1 MVCIEERTPVANG
14 KKLVI
19 VESPTKMKSIQG
31 YLGDDYEVLSS
42 VGHIRDLASKKEIPA
57 DKKAAY
63 GKYSIDVEND
73 FDPFYVV
80 NDRKTKTVA
89 ELKRALKTADEV
101 LLATDGDREG
111 EAIAWHL
118 LEVLKPKVPVRR
130 MIFHE
135 ITKDAIRD
143 AAEHTRDLDV
153 SLVDAQETRRVL
165 DRLYGWDVS
174 PVLWRKVGSGREG
187 TALSAGRV
195 QSAATRMV
203 VERERERM
211 AFVSASY
218 WDVEALASRS
228 GSSFT
233 TRLNR
238 LDGAPIA
245 RGGDYDDN
253 GQLKKAVVVLDEA
266 AARALA
272 DAITAAGRATVS
284 KVEAKPGTRSPR
296 APFTT
301 STMQQE
307 AGRKLSM
314 SAKHAMGVAQRLYE
328 KGFITYMRTDSV
340 ALSGQA
346 ISAARAQAVALYG
359 DKAVPANPRVYKSK
373 SKNAQEAH
381 EAIRPSGETFRT
393 PASLTSSLDR
403 DEQKLYDLIW
413 KRTVASQMAD
423 AKYETTTVTL
433 TVQAAAQ
440 VAEFTASGTV
450 YTFKGFLEAYEEG
463 ADEKRND
470 DDADQSL
477 PAVAVGDELSM
488 SDVEPKGHSTS
499 PKPRYT
505 EASLVKALEEKG
517 IGRPSTFA
525 SIIGVILDRGYV
537 TKRGQALVPSWLA
550 FSVVRLLEEHFA
562 DLVDYDFTA
571 ALEDDLDAIARGE
584 QRRTEWLKSFYFGSE
599 KQVGLR
605 HIVDNLGEIDARE
618 LNSTRI
624 TDTATLRFG
633 KYGPY
638 LEVADPSGDAEA
650 KPRIVNIPEDLAPDE
665 LTPEKAREL
674 IDAPVAG
681 DRVLGENPEN
691 GKLVVVKDGRFGP
704 YVQEVD
710 AEEPE
715 EVDQATGEVVEA
727 PKKRGAKKEAAPK
740 PRTASLFRSMSVD
753 TIELDA
759 ALQLLSLP
767 RVVGADPSTG
777 DEITAQNGRFGPYLK
792 KGTDSRSLDNEQQI
806 FDITLEEALAKYAE
820 PKYGARRASSALK
833 EFDADPVSGKP
844 IKLKDGRFGP
854 YVTDGETNA
863 TVPRG
868 ENAMEIT
875 FERAVELIADK
886 RAKGPAPK
894 KTTTARKTAATKT
907 TAAKTAAAKTTAAK
921 TTATKTAATK
931 TAAAK
936 TTATRTTAAKTT
948 AAKTTAAKTTTA
960 KTTAAKTTSTTRKAP
975 AKNS

>member
-1 MVCIEERTPVANG
+1 MVCIDERTPVANG

-89 ELKRALKTADEV
+89 ELKRALKGADEV

-135 ITKDAIRD
+135 ITKDAIKE
-143 AAEHTRDLDV
+143 AAEHTRELDV

-218 WDVEALASRS
+218 WDVEALASQS

-266 AARALA
+266 QARALA
-272 DAITAAGRATVS
+272 DAITAAGTATVA

-301 STMQQE
+301 STLQQE

-393 PASLTSSLDR
+393 PASLASSLDR

-433 TVQAAAQ
+433 TVKAGAQ

-477 PAVAVGDELSM
+477 PAVAVGDTLSV

-537 TKRGQALVPSWLA
+537 SKRGQALVPSWLA

-624 TDTATLRFG
+624 TETATLRFG

-638 LEVADPSGDAEA
+638 LEVTDPTAAPDA

-665 LTPEKAREL
+665 LTPAKAQEL

-753 TIELDA
+753 TVDLDT

-767 RVVGADPSTG
+767 RVVGTDPASG
-777 DEITAQNGRFGPYLK
+777 EEITAQNGRFGPYLK
-792 KGTDSRSLDNEQQI
+792 KGTDSRSLDDEKQI
-806 FDITLEEALAKYAE
+806 FDITLEQALAKYAE

-844 IKLKDGRFGP
+844 LKLKDGRFGP
-854 YVTDGETNA
+854 YITDGETNA

-868 ENAMEIT
+868 EDAMAIT

-894 KTTTARKTAATKT
+894 KTAARKAP
-907 TAAKTAAAKTTAAK
+907 AKTAAAKATAAK
-921 TTATKTAATK
+921 
-931 TAAAK
+931 
-936 TTATRTTAAKTT
+936 TTAAKTT
-948 AAKTTAAKTTTA
+948 AAKTTAAKTTAA
-960 KTTAAKTTSTTRKAP
+960 KTTAAKTTAAKTAAPRATTTRKAP

>member
-1 MVCIEERTPVANG
+1 VSQAGSHG

-19 VESPTKMKSIQG
+19 VESPTKMRSIQG

-63 GKYSIDVEND
+63 GKYSIDIDND
-73 FDPFYVV
+73 FDPYYVV
-80 NDRKTKTVA
+80 NDRKSKTVA
-89 ELKRALKTADEV
+89 ELKRALKNADEV

-118 LEVLKPKVPVRR
+118 LEVLKPKVPVKR
-130 MIFHE
+130 MVFHE
-135 ITKDAIRD
+135 ITKDAIRE
-143 AAEHTRDLDV
+143 AVEHTRELDT

-195 QSAATRMV
+195 QSAATRLV
-203 VERERERM
+203 VDRERERM

-218 WDVEALASRS
+218 WDVEACAVKA
-228 GSSFT
+228 GSAFT
-233 TRLNR
+233 TRLAR
-238 LDGAPIA
+238 VDGAPLA
-245 RGGDYDDN
+245 RGTDFDDR
-253 GQLKKAVVVLDEA
+253 GALKKAVVALDEDK
-266 AARALA
+266 ARELA
-272 DAITAAGRATVS
+272 DAIAAVGEASVTS
-284 KVEAKPGTRSPR
+284 VEAKPGTRSPKP
-296 APFTT
+296 PFTT
-301 STMQQE
+301 STLQQE

-314 SAKHAMGVAQRLYE
+314 SAKHAMSVAQRLYE
-328 KGFITYMRTDSV
+328 KGYITYMRTDST
-340 ALSGQA
+340 ALSAQA
-346 ISAARAQAVALYG
+346 VTAARAQAVALYG
-359 DKAVPANPRVYKSK
+359 DKAVPPNPRAYRNT

-381 EAIRPSGETFRT
+381 EAIRPSGEVFRT
-393 PASLTSSLDR
+393 PSSVAGELDR
-403 DEQKLYDLIW
+403 DEQRLYDLVW
-413 KRTVASQMAD
+413 KRTVASQMSD

-433 TVQAAAQ
+433 RVQAGERI
-440 VAEFTASGTV
+440 AEFTASGTV

-463 ADEKRND
+463 RDEKRS
-470 DDADQSL
+470 DADKAEDQSL
-477 PAVAVGDELSM
+477 PALAVGDTLRM
-488 SDVEPKGHSTS
+488 RDVEPKGHATS

-525 SIIGVILDRGYV
+525 SIIDVILDRGYV

-584 QRRTEWLKSFYFGSE
+584 QKRSEWLRSFYFGSE
-599 KQVGLR
+599 EQVGLR
-605 HIVDNLGEIDARE
+605 NVVDNLGEIDARE

-624 TDTATLRFG
+624 TDTAILRFG

-638 LEVADPSGDAEA
+638 LEVSDPADPESR
-650 KPRIVNIPEDLAPDE
+650 RIVNIPDDLAPDE
-665 LTPEKAREL
+665 LTPAKVQEL

-691 GKLVVVKDGRFGP
+691 GKLIVVKDGRYGP

-710 AEEPE
+710 PEEPE
-715 EVDQATGEVVEA
+715 NVDEVTGEVVEA
-727 PKKRGAKKEAAPK
+727 PKKKTAKKDAAPK
-740 PRTASLFRSMSVD
+740 PRTASLFRSMSPE
-753 TIELDA
+753 TIDLA
-759 ALQLLSLP
+759 TALQLLTLP
-767 RVVGADPSTG
+767 RVVGADPESG
-777 DEITAQNGRFGPYLK
+777 EEITAQNGRFGPYLK

-820 PKYGARRASSALK
+820 PKYGARRAPSALK
-833 EFDADPVSGKP
+833 EFDNDPTSGKP
-844 IKLKDGRFGP
+844 IRLRDGRFGP

-863 TVPRG
+863 TIPKG
-868 ENAMEIT
+868 ENAMEVT
-875 FERAVELIADK
+875 FERAVQLLADK

-894 KTTTARKTAATKT
+894 
-907 TAAKTAAAKTTAAK
+907 
-921 TTATKTAATK
+921 
-931 TAAAK
+931 
-936 TTATRTTAAKTT
+936 RTTRRT
-948 AAKTTAAKTTTA
+948 
-960 KTTAAKTTSTTRKAP
+960 TTRKAP
-975 AKNS
+975 AKKS